1 MSNQA
6 AVHSID
12 ALKELRAALA
22 VFAEESLEALGA
34 VEMEVRRTL
43 QWLQHDR
50 RLYWQDQI
58 KRRRE
63 KMAAAQ
69 AELFRR
75 QLAKRPDSSPSCV
88 EQKELL
94 RKAEASFQ
102 EAEMRLL
109 MVKKWEPALQQ
120 ALFEYHG
127 SVRRI
132 KSLSSGDVPR
142 ALARLERMIV
152 ALEAYLRVPVPSTP
166 ASGQGE
172 RSPLEQV
179 VGTIFEESP
188 EEEGQGVA
196 DEVARPADSSEE
208 SSGPT

>member
-1 MSNQA
+1 
-6 AVHSID
+6 
-12 ALKELRAALA
+12 
-22 VFAEESLEALGA
+22 LEALGA

-94 RKAEASFQ
+94 RKAEASLQ